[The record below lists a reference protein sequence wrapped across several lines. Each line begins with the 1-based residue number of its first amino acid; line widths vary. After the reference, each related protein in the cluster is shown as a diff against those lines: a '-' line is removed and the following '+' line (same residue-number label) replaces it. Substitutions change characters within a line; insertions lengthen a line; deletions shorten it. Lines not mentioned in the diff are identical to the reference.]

1 MEPYFTRYRAIRAA
15 SLVLSLYVFR
25 DYWARQFLLLAVK
38 PADPRRA
45 DDWID
50 QRSRVNR
57 GGTNELGNRL
67 GCRRP
72 RLYSCREALLVTGA
86 ANPRSIAWAVA
97 NAVKRHGGAVALTYQ
112 AARLKRRVGQL
123 ADELGGAPMI
133 ELDVGSDAAVRR
145 AVDELPE
152 RMPVLDGIVHSIAWA
167 PAEDLQ
173 GSFVQTSRDGFAQ
186 ANDIS
191 SYSLIATAREARRL
205 MTRGGAIVT
214 MTYAGSWRVV
224 PNYNVMGP
232 AKASLESAVRYLAAD
247 LGPEGIR
254 VNAVSAGPIATVA
267 ARTIKDF
274 SGMLEL
280 LESHTPLRRNVTSDE
295 VADATVFLLSD
306 LSRAITGEV
315 VHVDAGAHA
324 TI

>member
-1 MEPYFTRYRAIRAA
+1 MTG
-15 SLVLSLYVFR
+15 
-25 DYWARQFLLLAVK
+25 LLEGK
-38 PADPRRA
+38 N
-45 DDWID
+45 I
-50 QRSRVNR
+50 
-57 GGTNELGNRL
+57 
-67 GCRRP
+67 
-72 RLYSCREALLVTGA
+72 LVTGA
-86 ANPRSIAWAVA
+86 ANSRSIAWSVA
-97 NAVKRHGGAVALTYQ
+97 LAVKRHGGAVALTYQ
-112 AARLKRRVGQL
+112 AERLRRRVQAL
-123 ADELGGAPMI
+123 ADELGGAPLI
-133 ELDVGSDAAVRR
+133 ECDVSSDEAVRR
-145 AVDELPE
+145 AIDELAE
-152 RMPVLDGIVHSIAWA
+152 SMPVLDGMVHSIAWA

-173 GSFVQTSRDGFAQ
+173 GSFVETSRSGFAQ

-205 MTRGGAIVT
+205 MTRGGGIVT

-247 LGPEGIR
+247 LGPDGIR

-274 SGMLEL
+274 SGMLDL
-280 LESHTPLRRNVTSDE
+280 LASHTPLRRNVTTDE

-306 LSRAITGEV
+306 LARAITGEV

>member
-1 MEPYFTRYRAIRAA
+1 M
-15 SLVLSLYVFR
+15 SGLLDGKNVLVM
-25 DYWARQFLLLAVK
+25 
-38 PADPRRA
+38 
-45 DDWID
+45 
-50 QRSRVNR
+50 
-57 GGTNELGNRL
+57 
-67 GCRRP
+67 
-72 RLYSCREALLVTGA
+72 GA
-86 ANPRSIAWAVA
+86 ANRRSIAWSVALAVM
-97 NAVKRHGGAVALTYQ
+97 RHGGAVALTYQ
-112 AARLKRRVGQL
+112 ADRLKHRVEAL
-123 ADELGGAPMI
+123 AEALGGAPMI
-133 ELDVGSDAAVRR
+133 QCDVADDEAVRR
-145 AVDELPE
+145 AFDELAE
-152 RMPVLDGIVHSIAWA
+152 QLPVLHGLVHSIAWA

-173 GSFVQTSRDGFAQ
+173 GSFVETSRAGFAQ

-191 SYSLIATAREARRL
+191 SYSLIAASREARRL
-205 MTRGGAIVT
+205 MTHGGAIVT

-247 LGPEGIR
+247 LGPAGVR

-280 LESHTPLRRNVTSDE
+280 LESHTPLRRNVTAEE

-306 LSRAITGEV
+306 LARAVTGEV

>member
-1 MEPYFTRYRAIRAA
+1 MDELLRDKNV
-15 SLVLSLYVFR
+15 LVMGV
-25 DYWARQFLLLAVK
+25 A
-38 PADPRRA
+38 
-45 DDWID
+45 
-50 QRSRVNR
+50 
-57 GGTNELGNRL
+57 NEH
-67 GCRRP
+67 
-72 RLYSCREALLVTGA
+72 
-86 ANPRSIAWAVA
+86 SIAWAVA
-97 NAVKRHGGAVALTYQ
+97 RAVLLAGGRVALSYQ
-112 AARLKRRVGQL
+112 APRLRQRLDRLL
-123 ADELGGAPMI
+123 ATLPAEQSAGVPLV
-133 ELDVGSDAAVRR
+133 ECDVGDDGAIAAAVT
-145 AVDELPE
+145 ELAAD
-152 RMPVLDGIVHSIAWA
+152 MPHLHGLVHSIAWA
-167 PAEDLQ
+167 PAHDLQ
-173 GSFVQTSRDGFAQ
+173 GSFVETTRDGFAQ

-205 MTRGGAIVT
+205 MTHGGAIVT

-274 SGMLEL
+274 SGMLDL
-280 LESHTPLRRNVTSDE
+280 LESHTPLRRNVTTEE

-306 LSRAITGEV
+306 LSRAVTGEV

>member
-1 MEPYFTRYRAIRAA
+1 VTG
-15 SLVLSLYVFR
+15 
-25 DYWARQFLLLAVK
+25 LLEGK
-38 PADPRRA
+38 N
-45 DDWID
+45 I
-50 QRSRVNR
+50 
-57 GGTNELGNRL
+57 
-67 GCRRP
+67 
-72 RLYSCREALLVTGA
+72 LVTGA

-97 NAVKRHGGAVALTYQ
+97 FAIKKHGGSVALTYQ
-112 AARLKRRVGQL
+112 AERLRRRVQTL
-123 ADELGGAPMI
+123 ADKLGEAPLI
-133 ELDVGSDAAVRR
+133 ECDVSSDAAVRR
-145 AVDELPE
+145 AVDELAE
-152 RMPVLDGIVHSIAWA
+152 LMPILDGLVHSIAWA

-173 GSFVQTSRDGFAQ
+173 GSFVQTSRAGFAQ

-205 MTRGGAIVT
+205 MTRGGGIVT

-274 SGMLEL
+274 GGMLDL
-280 LESHTPLRRNVTSDE
+280 LATHTPLRRNVTTEE

-324 TI
+324 TL

>member
-1 MEPYFTRYRAIRAA
+1 MTG
-15 SLVLSLYVFR
+15 
-25 DYWARQFLLLAVK
+25 LLDGKNV
-38 PADPRRA
+38 
-45 DDWID
+45 
-50 QRSRVNR
+50 
-57 GGTNELGNRL
+57 
-67 GCRRP
+67 
-72 RLYSCREALLVTGA
+72 LVTGA
-86 ANPRSIAWAVA
+86 ANARSIAWAVA
-97 NAVKRHGGAVALTYQ
+97 LAVHRHGGRVALTYQ
-112 AARLKRRVGQL
+112 AERLRRRVQAL
-123 ADELGGAPMI
+123 ADALDGAPMI
-133 ELDVGSDAAVRR
+133 ELDVAGDTDVRR
-145 AVDELPE
+145 AVDELAAH
-152 RMPVLDGIVHSIAWA
+152 MPVLDGLVHSIAWA
-167 PAEDLQ
+167 PAHDLQ
-173 GSFVQTSRDGFAQ
+173 GSFVETTRAGFAQ

-191 SYSLIATAREARRL
+191 SYSLIALTREARRL

-232 AKASLESAVRYLAAD
+232 AKASLESSVRYLAAD

-274 SGMLEL
+274 GGMLEL
-280 LESHTPLRRNVTSDE
+280 LESHTPLRRNVTSQE

-324 TI
+324 AM

>member
-1 MEPYFTRYRAIRAA
+1 M
-15 SLVLSLYVFR
+15 SGLLDGKNVLVM
-25 DYWARQFLLLAVK
+25 
-38 PADPRRA
+38 
-45 DDWID
+45 
-50 QRSRVNR
+50 
-57 GGTNELGNRL
+57 
-67 GCRRP
+67 
-72 RLYSCREALLVTGA
+72 GA
-86 ANPRSIAWAVA
+86 ANSRSIAWSVA
-97 NAVKRHGGAVALTYQ
+97 LAVKRHGGAVALTYQ
-112 AARLKRRVGQL
+112 ADRLKRRVEPL
-123 ADELGGAPMI
+123 AEALGGAPMI
-133 ELDVGSDAAVRR
+133 ECDVADDEAVRR
-145 AVDELPE
+145 AFDELAE
-152 RMPVLDGIVHSIAWA
+152 QLPVLDGLVHSIAWA

-173 GSFVQTSRDGFAQ
+173 GSFVETSRAGFAQ

-191 SYSLIATAREARRL
+191 SYSLIAAAREARRL
-205 MTRGGAIVT
+205 MTHGGAIVT

-247 LGPEGIR
+247 LGPAGVR

-280 LESHTPLRRNVTSDE
+280 LESHTPLRRNVTAEE

-306 LSRAITGEV
+306 LARAVTGEV

>member
-1 MEPYFTRYRAIRAA
+1 VTG
-15 SLVLSLYVFR
+15 
-25 DYWARQFLLLAVK
+25 LLEGKGV
-38 PADPRRA
+38 
-45 DDWID
+45 
-50 QRSRVNR
+50 
-57 GGTNELGNRL
+57 
-67 GCRRP
+67 
-72 RLYSCREALLVTGA
+72 LVTGA
-86 ANPRSIAWAVA
+86 ANSRSIAWSVA
-97 NAVKRHGGAVALTYQ
+97 LAIKKHGGTVALTYQ
-112 AARLKRRVGQL
+112 AERLRRRVQTL
-123 ADELGGAPMI
+123 ADELGGAPLI
-133 ELDVGSDAAVRR
+133 ECDVSSDEAVRH
-145 AVDELPE
+145 AIDELAE
-152 RMPVLDGIVHSIAWA
+152 SMPVLDGMVHSIAWA

-173 GSFVQTSRDGFAQ
+173 GSFVQTSRTGFAQ

-205 MTRGGAIVT
+205 MTRGGGIVT

-247 LGPEGIR
+247 LGPDGIR

-274 SGMLEL
+274 SGMLDL
-280 LESHTPLRRNVTSDE
+280 LASHTPLRRNVTSEE

-315 VHVDAGAHA
+315 VHVDAGAHT

>member
-1 MEPYFTRYRAIRAA
+1 
-15 SLVLSLYVFR
+15 VNG
-25 DYWARQFLLLAVK
+25 LLHGKSFV
-38 PADPRRA
+38 
-45 DDWID
+45 
-50 QRSRVNR
+50 VM
-57 GGTNELGNRL
+57 
-67 GCRRP
+67 
-72 RLYSCREALLVTGA
+72 GA
-86 ANPRSIAWAVA
+86 ANQRSIAWSVA
-97 NAVKRHGGAVALTYQ
+97 LAIKRHGGAVALTYQ
-112 AARLKRRVGQL
+112 AERLKRRVQAL
-123 ADELGGAPMI
+123 AEELGGAP
-133 ELDVGSDAAVRR
+133 LLRCDVADDEAVRR
-145 AVDELPE
+145 AFDELAE
-152 RMPVLDGIVHSIAWA
+152 RMPVLDGLVHSIAWA

-173 GSFVQTSRDGFAQ
+173 GRFVETSRTGFAQ

-191 SYSLIATAREARRL
+191 SYSLIAVAREAQRL
-205 MTRGGAIVT
+205 MPGGGAIVT

-247 LGPEGIR
+247 LGPAGVR

-274 SGMLEL
+274 SGMLDL
-280 LESHTPLRRNVTSDE
+280 LASHAPLRRNVTAEE

-306 LSRAITGEV
+306 LARAITGEI

>member
-1 MEPYFTRYRAIRAA
+1 MTG
-15 SLVLSLYVFR
+15 
-25 DYWARQFLLLAVK
+25 LL
-38 PADPRRA
+38 DGR
-45 DDWID
+45 
-50 QRSRVNR
+50 NF
-57 GGTNELGNRL
+57 
-67 GCRRP
+67 
-72 RLYSCREALLVTGA
+72 LVTGA
-86 ANPRSIAWAVA
+86 ANSRSIAWAVA
-97 NAVKRHGGAVALTYQ
+97 QAITRHGGAVALSYQ
-112 AARLKRRVGQL
+112 AERLRRRVQEL
-123 ADELGGAPMI
+123 ADGLGGAPMI
-133 ELDVGSDAAVRR
+133 ELDVGSDEAVRH
-145 AVDELPE
+145 AVAELE
-152 RMPVLDGIVHSIAWA
+152 TAMPVLDGLVHSIAWA
-167 PAEDLQ
+167 PAHDLQ
-173 GSFVQTSRDGFAQ
+173 GSFVETTRDGFAQ

-191 SYSLIATAREARRL
+191 SYSLIALAREARRL
-205 MTRGGAIVT
+205 MTRGGSVVT

-247 LGPEGIR
+247 LGPQGIR

-280 LESHTPLRRNVTSDE
+280 LESHTPLRRTVTSEE

-306 LSRAITGEV
+306 MARAITGEV

>member
-1 MEPYFTRYRAIRAA
+1 M
-15 SLVLSLYVFR
+15 SGLLDGKNVLVM
-25 DYWARQFLLLAVK
+25 
-38 PADPRRA
+38 
-45 DDWID
+45 
-50 QRSRVNR
+50 
-57 GGTNELGNRL
+57 
-67 GCRRP
+67 
-72 RLYSCREALLVTGA
+72 GA
-86 ANPRSIAWAVA
+86 ANQRSIAWSVA
-97 NAVKRHGGAVALTYQ
+97 LAVKRHGGTVALTYQ
-112 AARLKRRVGQL
+112 ADRLKRRVEPL
-123 ADELGGAPMI
+123 AEALGGAPMI
-133 ELDVGSDAAVRR
+133 ECDVADDEAVRR
-145 AVDELPE
+145 AFDELAEQLPA
-152 RMPVLDGIVHSIAWA
+152 LDGLVHSIAWA

-173 GSFVQTSRDGFAQ
+173 GSFVETSRAGFAQ

-191 SYSLIATAREARRL
+191 SYSLIAASREARRL
-205 MTRGGAIVT
+205 MTHGGAIVT

-247 LGPEGIR
+247 LGPAGVR

-280 LESHTPLRRNVTSDE
+280 LESHTPLRRNVTAEE

-306 LSRAITGEV
+306 LARAVTGEV